1 MAPRQK
7 GGGLA
12 QMGEHLLC
20 KQGVVG
26 SIPSSSTRG
35 MGRVLDE
42 REAARQFPGK
52 CLRVRDQVCWIEA
65 GRPEP
70 SRGSRSLKKWKKVVL
85 LAARKGGKRH
95 GCDCIDPSWRR
106 EGHTPVTGFSGRE
119 LKVIGSSE

>member
-1 MAPRQK
+1 
-7 GGGLA
+7 
-12 QMGEHLLC
+12 MGEHLLC

-85 LAARKGGKRH
+85 LAARKGASDTVVIASTPLGDKR
-95 GCDCIDPSWRR
+95 G
-106 EGHTPVTGFSGRE
+106 TP
-119 LKVIGSSE
+119 L